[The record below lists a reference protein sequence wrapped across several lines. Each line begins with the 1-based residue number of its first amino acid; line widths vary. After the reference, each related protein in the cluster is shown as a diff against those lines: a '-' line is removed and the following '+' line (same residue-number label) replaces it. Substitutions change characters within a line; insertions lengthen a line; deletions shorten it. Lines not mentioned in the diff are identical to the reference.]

1 MNARGNPQANCPHC
15 GAPTVAAAVGAPHW
29 KIIGIVLTLAVLG
42 MLGSTLWRMTPRS
55 ASGMALDRSGDA
67 VRATPA
73 VYQTTAEQLYQDYN
87 ANGVATQTRI
97 GNGNIRV
104 SGKIASVEED
114 AAGHPVVKLATNHE
128 RGADMTLTDDQT
140 AAAAQLARGQNVDI
154 QCGSMRGIDGVPV
167 GSRCMLALVAA
178 ASTTPAA
185 VAGSPSSDSR
195 ATAATQRAVEATP
208 RAQVPHAA
216 SVAAVATPAPGPAP
230 PRAPMLH
237 STPASGR
244 IVSPVPP
251 AVAAPEPESDAD
263 ASDAQQRP
271 AAPVNA
277 GSGTSPAPATAPA
290 PTPGA
295 PAPDS
300 NPEAVA
306 GLASPTSTPLVADA
320 GGPAAADDLASVR
333 KSDPQA
339 ADHIASYC
347 ANSVGERNGVSF
359 AASCRRDET
368 DAWTRFVL
376 NNEFPTLDEDTRRKC
391 NEPPFPDTYTAKETC
406 ARYLLGKT
414 STSAQR

>member
-1 MNARGNPQANCPHC
+1 MNAREHPQTSCPHC
-15 GAPTVAAAVGAPHW
+15 GAPSATAAVGAPRW
-29 KIIGIVLTLAVLG
+29 KIIGIVLTLAFLG

-55 ASGMALDRSGDA
+55 AAGMALDRSDDDG
-67 VRATPA
+67 RATPA

-104 SGKIASVEED
+104 SGKIASIEED

-185 VAGSPSSDSR
+185 ATGSPSPDSA
-195 ATAATQRAVEATP
+195 ATAATP
-208 RAQVPHAA
+208 RAHVPRAA
-216 SVAAVATPAPGPAP
+216 GSVAAVATPTPGPATA
-230 PRAPMLH
+230 RAPMLH

-244 IVSPVPP
+244 RVSMIPP
-251 AVAAPEPESDAD
+251 SVAAPEPESDAD

-277 GSGTSPAPATAPA
+277 GSAAAPATATPAA
-290 PTPGA
+290 PTPVV
-295 PAPDS
+295 PAPDA
-300 NPEAVA
+300 NPDAVP
-306 GLASPTSTPLVADA
+306 GLASPTATPLVADT
-320 GGPAAADDLASVR
+320 GGPAAADDLAVVR

-359 AASCRRDET
+359 AAGCRRDEK

-406 ARYLLGKT
+406 ARYQLGKT